1 MTDDRE
7 GNLMRRATI
16 TGWGKYAPPAVL
28 TNADLE
34 TVMDT
39 SDEWITSRSG
49 IKERRISHVGT
60 SDMAAAAGRE
70 ALAAAGLA
78 PEDIDLVVVATC
90 TPDRTVPSVA
100 SFVQK
105 KMALVNAGS
114 LDINAACSGFV
125 YGLAVVN
132 GMVATGAAHRVLLIG
147 AERLSAHLDLEDRAT
162 AVLFGDGAGAVVLEG
177 TEGTDGVLAVN
188 THADGTLTEIL
199 AITGTGTER
208 AFDPTVTEA
217 ILMEGREVFR
227 HAVTRMGEAAI
238 EAITA
243 AGMGVE
249 DVDLLITHQAN
260 IRIIDATARRLE
272 LAPEQ
277 VYVNIASYGNTS
289 AASIPIA
296 LAEALEQGVVD
307 PGDVV
312 VFAAFGGGLTWGA
325 AAVRWGE
332 RVTPLGTA
340 DHEIPGTDATALE
353 LLAARVRNGRR

>member
-1 MTDDRE
+1 
-7 GNLMRRATI
+7 MRRATI
-16 TGWGKYAPPAVL
+16 TGWGKYTPPAVL
-28 TNADLE
+28 SNADLE
-34 TVMDT
+34 TVIDT

-60 SDMAAAAGRE
+60 ADMAAAAGRE
-70 ALAAAGLA
+70 AVAAAGLA

-90 TPDRTVPSVA
+90 TPERAVPSVA

-105 KMALVNAGS
+105 KMGLVNAGS
-114 LDINAACSGFV
+114 FDLNAACSGFV
-125 YGLAVVN
+125 YGLAVTS
-132 GMVATGAAHRVLLIG
+132 GMLAAGTAHRVLLIG
-147 AERLSAHLDLEDRAT
+147 AERLSAHLDLEDRST
-162 AVLFGDGAGAVVLEG
+162 AVLFGDGAGAVVLEA
-177 TEGTDGVLAVN
+177 TEGRDGVLAVN

-208 AFDPTVTEA
+208 VFDPAATEA

-227 HAVTRMGEAAI
+227 HAVTRMAEAAI
-238 EAITA
+238 EAVTA
-243 AGMGVE
+243 AGMELE

-277 VYVNIASYGNTS
+277 VYANIASYGNTS

-296 LAEALEQGVVD
+296 LAEALQQGVID
-307 PGDVV
+307 PGDLV

-332 RVTPLGTA
+332 RVTPVRFA

-353 LLAARVRNGRR
+353 LLEARVKTGPR